1 MPRSANIQ
9 LNIRSEPAKA
19 RATALARATGKSVT
33 QVVEE
38 AVLAYRPQ
46 PPSEEILPEGLVR
59 KGRFLVLDKNGGR
72 KITLADTNRM
82 INDARNR
89 DLWGNYE
96 D

>member
-1 MPRSANIQ
+1 MSRSANIQ
-9 LNIRSEPAKA
+9 LNIRSEPAKT
-19 RATALARATGKSVT
+19 RATALARASGKSVT

-46 PPSEEILPEGLVR
+46 PPSEEVLPEGLIR
-59 KGRFLVLDKNGGR
+59 KGQFLVLNRNRGR

-82 INDARNR
+82 IADARNR